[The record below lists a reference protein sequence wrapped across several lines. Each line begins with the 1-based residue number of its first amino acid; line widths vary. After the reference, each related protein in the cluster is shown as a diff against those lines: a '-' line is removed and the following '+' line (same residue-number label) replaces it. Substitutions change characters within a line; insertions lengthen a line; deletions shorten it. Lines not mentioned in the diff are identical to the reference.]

1 MSPYCG
7 GAGENGYAAGANR
20 DESGDG
26 NCTHCDRS
34 DRSPPSSSVVYH
46 SDSLPLKDSDLEK
59 LRRIA
64 VASAKGFSIGAGL
77 KGGLALF
84 SILARLRRRKALA
97 SLRKEGVITNS
108 EAIVTA
114 LKETLRYGLFLG
126 TFAGTFVSVDEI
138 IGSLGGHRRH
148 VPLHLLILWLDLYSF
163 HRIMIMVMS
172 LIWSSL
178 LYRTAKWR
186 ALLAGA
192 IAGPSMLLTGLD
204 TQHTSLA
211 IYILM
216 RAAVLASRCG
226 IKSKRFGRYCKP
238 LTWAHGDIF
247 LMCLSSS
254 QILYVLMMVSSVC
267 FVFVFGLIMDAHN
280 GLWALYG
287 IFRSSVSGISEFIFK
302 IRQLPCNYGRESLPP
317 SYKSFLNKHGG
328 KDTAILKA
336 VKEIASGVPFTNL
349 EAVEKYYRTVGMDVK
364 LDPDMKV
371 PCSIVHGNQSCGSHV
386 LSFLIQAYKRALP
399 VYLPVYLIP
408 ALIVHRKGLLK
419 RPYTILGKGLLGTA
433 RSSLFLSVYC
443 SSAWMWT
450 CILFRIFKRCNIPM
464 VAMGTFPT
472 GLALAI
478 EKKSRRIEISLY
490 CLARAIESFFTCVAE
505 AGYLPQSNNFKRAD
519 VVVFS
524 LSTAIIMHC
533 YAQEREVFR
542 SKYLN
547 VLDWV
552 FGVPPP
558 PCETPRCKKLLGT
571 ELGTDFGYQDT
582 V

>member
-1 MSPYCG
+1 MLPDRDLCTCFAG
-7 GAGENGYAAGANR
+7 GNGGP
-20 DESGDG
+20 DGDRHG
-26 NCTHCDRS
+26 SADPNCTHYRKS
-34 DRSPPSSSVVYH
+34 DPSPSSLYYSSSLGYVSAPL
-46 SDSLPLKDSDLEK
+46 SDSEK
-59 LRRIA
+59 LRR
-64 VASAKGFSIGAGL
+64 VVTASVKGFTIGAGL
-77 KGGLALF
+77 KGGLAIF
-84 SILARLRRRKALA
+84 SILARLRRRKLLA
-97 SLRKEGVITNS
+97 SLRTEGVITNR

-138 IGSLGGHRRH
+138 IGSLAGHRRQ
-148 VPLHLLILWLDLYSF
+148 F
-163 HRIMIMVMS
+163 
-172 LIWSSL
+172 
-178 LYRTAKWR
+178 RTAKWR

-192 IAGPSMLLTGLD
+192 IAGPSMLLTGLN

-226 IKSKRFGRYCKP
+226 IKSKRFGGICKP

-254 QILYVLMMVSSVC
+254 QILVVSK
-267 FVFVFGLIMDAHN
+267 MEMH
-280 GLWALYG
+280 
-287 IFRSSVSGISEFIFK
+287 FRRFHVYLSAYILK
-302 IRQLPCNYGRESLPP
+302 QESLPP

-328 KDTAILKA
+328 KDTVILQG
-336 VKEIASGVPFTNL
+336 VKEIARGIPFTNL
-349 EAVEKYYRTVGMDVK
+349 EAIEKHYKSIGKNIK
-364 LDPDMKV
+364 LDPGMQV
-371 PCSIVHGNQSCGSHV
+371 PCSIVHGDQSCSGHV

-408 ALIVHRKGLLK
+408 ALIVHRQDLLK
-419 RPYTILGKGLLGTA
+419 RHYSILLKGLLGTA

-443 SSAWMWT
+443 SSAWAWT
-450 CILFRIFKRCNIPM
+450 CFLFRIFRRCNIPM

-490 CLARAIESFFTCVAE
+490 CFARAIESFFTCMADT
-505 AGYLPQSNNFKRAD
+505 GYLPPSTKLKRAD
-519 VVVFS
+519 VVIFS

-558 PCETPRCKKLLGT
+558 SCETPRCKNS
-571 ELGTDFGYQDT
+571 
-582 V
+582 